1 MQTACAKLPLQVKIK
16 ANVCFMA
23 MFSWAAAMA
32 GVRGGSELGCVERV
46 EALRV
51 CNAWSSPRIP
61 LVQSPH
67 PSLAPSTPFLC
78 RDDVETT
85 SSPQSLFR
93 PFFSPRGFKKFS
105 LFLGHQPPK
114 VPVAEALRSSGQGR
128 DPGSVTPWCL
138 WQASGVA
145 AEAEGGT
152 PPPPTLG
159 LFSPDLVHLCL
170 LSILFEQW
178 F

>member
-1 MQTACAKLPLQVKIK
+1 MAKSDWNPGSPSPCARTGSRS
-16 ANVCFMA
+16 A
-23 MFSWAAAMA
+23 SW
-32 GVRGGSELGCVERV
+32 GV
-46 EALRV
+46 EAQP
-51 CNAWSSPRIP
+51 A
-61 LVQSPH
+61 H
-67 PSLAPSTPFLC
+67 PGPVFGLLDQAACSA
-78 RDDVETT
+78 RAART
-85 SSPQSLFR
+85 SYCLQAAG
-93 PFFSPRGFKKFS
+93 FFSPRGFKKFS